1 MQEPAAY
8 DIAVYQGAS
17 WDLFLT
23 WSTGDPLV
31 PVNLT
36 GWDAALQVR
45 TEPGSDTVLLELS
58 TGNGR
63 IALGGA
69 AGTANLSVNAETTAT
84 LDSGVYVY
92 DLEMYAG
99 EGGQVVRLIMGSFSV
114 DPEVTRW
121 LL

>member
-17 WDLFLT
+17 WDLSLT